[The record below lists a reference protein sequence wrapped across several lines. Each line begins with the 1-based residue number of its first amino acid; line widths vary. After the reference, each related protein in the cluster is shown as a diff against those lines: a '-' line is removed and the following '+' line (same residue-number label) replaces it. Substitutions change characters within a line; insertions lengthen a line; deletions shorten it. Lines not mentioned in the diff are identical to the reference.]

1 MRSNSLSILALIVI
15 IGGFTA
21 CAKDTTELAQDVGIL
36 PSTCGSD
43 GARVQATI
51 DGASYCGNAQ
61 IIATGSEGTVIVTGV
76 DLSGSTLVVQADSLA
91 VGEQAITDATNGVL
105 YMQGNTPYV
114 VMPGQPGTLTI
125 TQVDTTA
132 HLLKANFS
140 VTLHNEMSG
149 GTHAVQGSLDVVYTV
164 EE

>member
-1 MRSNSLSILALIVI
+1 MRSHILSVVTYITIIAALS
-15 IGGFTA
+15 G
-21 CAKDTTELAQDVGIL
+21 CAKDTAELAQDAGIL

-43 GARVQATI
+43 GARIQATI
-51 DGASYCGNAQ
+51 DGASYCGSAQ
-61 IIATGSEGTVIVTGV
+61 VIATGSEGTVIVTGV
-76 DLSGSTLVVQADSLA
+76 DLTGSTLIIQADSLV

-105 YMQGNTPYV
+105 YMHNSAPYV

-125 TQVDTTA
+125 THVDTSA
-132 HLLKANFS
+132 HVFKANFN

-149 GTHAVQGSLDVVYTV
+149 GTHAVQGSVDVVYTV

>member
-1 MRSNSLSILALIVI
+1 MRSNSLSTLALIVI

-43 GARVQATI
+43 GARVEATI
-51 DGASYCGNAQ
+51 DGSSYCGSTH

-76 DLSGSTLVVQADSLA
+76 DLTGSTLVVQADSLA
-91 VGEQAITDATNGVL
+91 LGEQAITDATNGVL

-125 TQVDTTA
+125 TQADTTA
-132 HLLKANFS
+132 HVFKANFN

-149 GTHAVQGSLDVVYTV
+149 GTHAVQGSVDVVYTV